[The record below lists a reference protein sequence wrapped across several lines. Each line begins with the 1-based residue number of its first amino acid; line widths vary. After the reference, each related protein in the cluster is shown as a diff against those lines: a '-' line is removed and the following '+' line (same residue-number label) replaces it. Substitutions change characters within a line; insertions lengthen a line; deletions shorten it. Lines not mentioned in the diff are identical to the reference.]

1 MNVGMNEKQG
11 RVKYIHPY
19 ILVTVDT
26 KRRLYADVLW
36 TFVCMCLVAH
46 KTTRLIIITLTYFQY
61 LGR

>member
-1 MNVGMNEKQG
+1 MSGRMKSKVGW
-11 RVKYIHPY
+11 KYIHPY

-46 KTTRLIIITLTYFQY
+46 KIFFRRDLL
-61 LGR
+61 